1 MVSVVDGMLISL
13 LLILLGA
20 VLLALAWRGH
30 VSGELRAGIHYFR
43 PFRPTREDNPLA
55 FYLYLLLY
63 LGIGIGVTVWGVLAL
78 FGAAPPPR
86 WR

>member
-1 MVSVVDGMLISL
+1 MLSALATIGS
-13 LLILLGA
+13 GA

-30 VSGELRAGIHYFR
+30 VSGKLRAGVRYTR

-55 FYLYLLLY
+55 FYSYLLLY
-63 LGIGIGVTVWGVLAL
+63 FGIGAWLLLWGVLAIV
-78 FGAAPPPR
+78 GTVPAPR

>member
-1 MVSVVDGMLISL
+1 MLISL
-13 LLILLGA
+13 LLIVLGT
-20 VLLALAWRGH
+20 VLLAMAWRGH
-30 VSGELRAGIHYFR
+30 VSGELRAGVRYFR
-43 PFRPTREDNPLA
+43 PFRPTRQDNPTA

-63 LGIGIGVTVWGVLAL
+63 FAIGIGATVWGVLAS

>member
-1 MVSVVDGMLISL
+1 MLISL

-20 VLLALAWRGH
+20 VLLAMAWHGH
-30 VSGELRAGIHYFR
+30 VSGELRAGLRYLR
-43 PFRPTREDNPLA
+43 PYRPTRQDNPLA

-63 LGIGIGVTVWGVLAL
+63 LAIGIGATVWGVLAL

-86 WR
+86 WH